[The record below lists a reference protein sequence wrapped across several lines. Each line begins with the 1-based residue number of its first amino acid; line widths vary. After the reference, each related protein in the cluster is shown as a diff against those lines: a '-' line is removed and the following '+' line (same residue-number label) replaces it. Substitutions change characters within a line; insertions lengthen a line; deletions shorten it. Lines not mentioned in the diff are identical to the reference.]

1 MYKEGQL
8 IAVNGNIYEYGGIED
23 ADFTKDLKLH
33 KVYIIDIDEEG
44 HLTNT
49 FRSDYLITEEL
60 NKNEIH
66 FTKDQWY
73 GIVEQLIQYEYAD
86 LTEKQITEATE
97 DIVDRCFVITGIP
110 KIHELEDYITE
121 YMNR

>member
-33 KVYIIDIDEEG
+33 KVYIIDIDEDG
-44 HLTNT
+44 NLTHT
-49 FRSDYLITEEL
+49 QSSDYLTTEEL
-60 NKNEIH
+60 NNNEVS
-66 FTKDQWY
+66 FTQKQWC
-73 GIVEQLIQYEYAD
+73 GIVEQLIRYEYTD
-86 LTEKQITEATE
+86 LSEEEITDATE
-97 DIVDRCFVITGIP
+97 DIVYRCFGFVMP
-110 KIHELEDYITE
+110 SFSKLSEYIAD